1 MAEVDPNPGVVTL
14 ATGLPRRHD
23 GTATAHLRRAC
34 TVLWSCAAWAL
45 ILAILEL
52 SSAHFLPG
60 AVSLAAALASAALVL
75 LITRPRGAR
84 SRARPASLPAR
95 RAPAASGHRAPLATG
110 DPSLRVPAVHASL
123 AITVAAVTLC
133 ALSGGATASPARWS
147 LAAIPLLAAHVLGL
161 RAIAVWTLLGAAL
174 LAGIEVARQRF
185 FLSPSPP
192 PDSALHVALLLVLA
206 AAAAA
211 GVERSRTEQ
220 IAADEQ
226 REATIRQ
233 LLSGLAQKNTELA
246 AARDSAVDASRAKG
260 EFLAAMSHE
269 IRTPL
274 NAVIGFSGL
283 LLDRPMLPEQE
294 GVVST
299 IRSSANTLLALVND
313 LLDFSKI
320 EAGQL
325 QLEMAPFDP
334 LDCAEDAMD
343 LFGAAAEAKGIDLAC
358 HGSADLPSQIEG
370 DSARVRQ
377 VLVNLLSNAV
387 KFTPAGAAGQ
397 QRVELVLEVASRRG
411 AEVEIHGVVS
421 DTGIGVPQGRAHQIF
436 QPFHQADASTSR
448 KYGGTGLGL
457 AICRRLA
464 ERLGGRIWV
473 ESEPGG
479 GSRFHFTL
487 RAREVKGPV
496 HAPTTVH
503 RHAWLFTARDALARG
518 VTRHLETLGF
528 TVSRFRA
535 AEIPDAPASPT
546 VVLLD
551 RESCTGPLLRDLAS
565 LRERPAIVL
574 LSASLSDRSNL
585 TLLGHQHG
593 LAPEHVLI
601 PARRSSLTRAVTRAL
616 REERTPLDGDS
627 KTGSLRPSLRVL
639 VAEDN
644 PVNQQVLKLLLERIG
659 WRADFVADGLE
670 AIESVRARTYDLVL
684 MDVRMPELD
693 GLEATRRIRKEL
705 PSQRQPY
712 ILAVTANATVEDH
725 AACESAGMD
734 AFLAKPITPE
744 SLRKALGAAARAI
757 ASRAPVIDERQLAS
771 LEKLAAGAPGMFDT
785 ILDEYLATADRTER
799 EIQQALETGD
809 APALERGA
817 HSLKGSSGQMGAV
830 ALMAVCKELET
841 AASRGDVQAAA
852 SLLPRFTRDLT
863 ATRHILQGRRS
874 SARVA

>member
-1 MAEVDPNPGVVTL
+1 
-14 ATGLPRRHD
+14 
-23 GTATAHLRRAC
+23 
-34 TVLWSCAAWAL
+34 
-45 ILAILEL
+45 
-52 SSAHFLPG
+52 
-60 AVSLAAALASAALVL
+60 
-75 LITRPRGAR
+75 
-84 SRARPASLPAR
+84 
-95 RAPAASGHRAPLATG
+95 
-110 DPSLRVPAVHASL
+110 
-123 AITVAAVTLC
+123 
-133 ALSGGATASPARWS
+133 
-147 LAAIPLLAAHVLGL
+147 
-161 RAIAVWTLLGAAL
+161 
-174 LAGIEVARQRF
+174 
-185 FLSPSPP
+185 
-192 PDSALHVALLLVLA
+192 
-206 AAAAA
+206 
-211 GVERSRTEQ
+211 
-220 IAADEQ
+220 
-226 REATIRQ
+226 
-233 LLSGLAQKNTELA
+233 
-246 AARDSAVDASRAKG
+246 
-260 EFLAAMSHE
+260 
-269 IRTPL
+269 
-274 NAVIGFSGL
+274 
-283 LLDRPMLPEQE
+283 
-294 GVVST
+294 
-299 IRSSANTLLALVND
+299 
-313 LLDFSKI
+313 
-320 EAGQL
+320 
-325 QLEMAPFDP
+325 MAPFDP

-358 HGSADLPSQIEG
+358 HGSPDLPSQIEG

-387 KFTPAGAAGQ
+387 KFTPAGAAGE

-421 DTGIGVPQGRAHQIF
+421 DTGIGIPQGRAHQLF

-473 ESEPGG
+473 ESDPGG

-528 TVSRFRA
+528 TVARFRA
-535 AEIPDAPASPT
+535 AELPDVPTSPT

-551 RESCTGPLLRDLAS
+551 RESCTGPFLRDLAS
-565 LRERPAIVL
+565 RRERPAVVL
-574 LSASLSDRSNL
+574 LSGSLSDRSHL

-601 PARRSSLTRAVTRAL
+601 PARRSALTRALTRAL
-616 REERTPLDGDS
+616 REERGSLDGDS

-670 AIESVRARTYDLVL
+670 AVESVRARTYDLVL

-744 SLRKALGAAARAI
+744 SLRRP
-757 ASRAPVIDERQLAS
+757 SAPPRERS
-771 LEKLAAGAPGMFDT
+771 PPG
-785 ILDEYLATADRTER
+785 R
-799 EIQQALETGD
+799 
-809 APALERGA
+809 P
-817 HSLKGSSGQMGAV
+817 
-830 ALMAVCKELET
+830 
-841 AASRGDVQAAA
+841 
-852 SLLPRFTRDLT
+852 
-863 ATRHILQGRRS
+863 
-874 SARVA
+874 